1 MPILTLKFKDNV
13 INQYDLEKG
22 KSLSIGR
29 REGNNIIIDNL
40 AVSGHHAKID
50 SVGEG
55 YLVTDLQSKNGSF
68 VNEQFISTHWLKHGD
83 VVTIGKHTIVF
94 EYKEGEERP
103 ETASP
108 QENMDQTMVMDT
120 NTYKSMLAKS
130 SPNATLSDAT
140 KTQTKEPLGVLS
152 YVSGGQGEIEINKKL
167 FKIGKASTND
177 VVVGGFFVGQVAATI
192 SKRPG
197 GYFFT
202 YSGGTSK
209 PKVNGV
215 SVTESLQLKDFD
227 VIEVGSA
234 KMHFFIK

>member
-13 INQYDLEKG
+13 IKDYDLEKG

-29 REGNNIIIDNL
+29 HEDNNIVIDNL

-55 YLVTDLQSKNGSF
+55 FLVTDLQSKNGSF

-83 VVTIGKHTIVF
+83 VITIGKHSIVF
-94 EYKEGEERP
+94 AYKDGETRP

-120 NTYKSMLAKS
+120 NSYKSMMAKS
-130 SPNATLSDAT
+130 SPNAASPDIA
-140 KTQTKEPLGVLS
+140 KTQIKEPIGILS
-152 YVSGGQGEIEINKKL
+152 YVSGGQGEVEISKKF
-167 FKIGKASTND
+167 FKIGKSSTND
-177 VVVGGFFVGQVAATI
+177 VVVSGFLVGQVAATI

-202 YSGGTSK
+202 YAGGTSK

-215 SVTESLQLKDFD
+215 SVTESVQLKDFD
-227 VIEVGSA
+227 VIEIGSA
-234 KMHFFIK
+234 KMHFFVT

>member
-13 INQYDLEKG
+13 IKEYDLEKG

-29 REGNNIIIDNL
+29 REENNIVIDNL

-55 YLVTDLQSKNGSF
+55 FLATDLQSKNGSF

-83 VVTIGKHTIVF
+83 VITIGKHSIVF
-94 EYKEGEERP
+94 EYKDGETKP
-103 ETASP
+103 ETANP

-120 NTYKSMLAKS
+120 NSYKSMLAKS
-130 SPNATLSDAT
+130 SPNAASPDIS
-140 KTQTKEPLGVLS
+140 KEPVGVLS
-152 YVSGGQGEIEINKKL
+152 YVAGGQGEVEISKKL

-177 VVVGGFFVGQVAATI
+177 IVVSGFLVGQVAATI

-197 GYFFT
+197 GFFFT

-215 SVTESLQLKDFD
+215 SVTESVQLKDFD
-227 VIEVGSA
+227 VIEIGSA
-234 KMHFFIK
+234 KMHFFVK

>member
-1 MPILTLKFKDNV
+1 MPMLTLKFKDNV
-13 INQYDLEKG
+13 IKQYDLEKG

-29 REGNNIIIDNL
+29 REENNIVIDNL

-55 YLVTDLQSKNGSF
+55 FLITDLQSKNGSF
-68 VNEQFISTHWLKHGD
+68 VNEKFVSSHWLKHGD
-83 VVTIGKHTIVF
+83 VITIGKHSIVF
-94 EYKEGEERP
+94 AYKESEARP
-103 ETASP
+103 ETAGP
-108 QENMDQTMVMDT
+108 QEDMDQTMVMDT
-120 NTYKSMLAKS
+120 NSYKSMLAKS
-130 SPNATLSDAT
+130 SPSATSPDIA
-140 KTQTKEPLGVLS
+140 KTQAKEPVGVLS
-152 YVSGGQGEIEINKKL
+152 YVSGGEGEVEVSKKL

-177 VVVGGFFVGQVAATI
+177 IVVSGFFVGQVAATI
-192 SKRPG
+192 SKRPD

-202 YSGGTSK
+202 YSSGTSK

-215 SVTESLQLKDFD
+215 SVNESVQLKDFD